1 MEDTNLNINN
11 NECIKERAVW
21 GGTEYINI
29 CTQETS
35 VVQWGID
42 VWLGGGIFI
51 IFITALLLYMI
62 WVLKQ

>member
-11 NECIKERAVW
+11 SECIKERAVW

-35 VVQWGID
+35 IVPWGVDIYIGCGTLIFFCLVVTIA
-42 VWLGGGIFI
+42 I
-51 IFITALLLYMI
+51 ICEF
-62 WVLKQ
+62 KD